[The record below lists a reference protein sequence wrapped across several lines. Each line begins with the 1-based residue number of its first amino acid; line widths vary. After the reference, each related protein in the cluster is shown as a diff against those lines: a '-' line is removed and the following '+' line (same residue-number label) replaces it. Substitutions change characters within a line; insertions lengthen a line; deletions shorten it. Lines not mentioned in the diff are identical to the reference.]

1 MSSELYEQEKQAKLE
16 ENLRDM
22 ELEQRL
28 RTDFEFFVEYK
39 LEDLLN
45 VADNPIAINKLFGA
59 YGWQL
64 DSDELEELID
74 SIL

>member
-22 ELEQRL
+22 ELEHKL
-28 RTDFEFFVEYK
+28 RTDFEFFVEYN
-39 LEDLLN
+39 LDDLLN
-45 VADNPIAINKLFGA
+45 AADSAVAVSNICRK
-59 YGWQL
+59 YGWHL
-64 DSDELEELID
+64 DADELEELID